1 MTARRTARRSFLLAT
16 LTGMTALSLSLV
28 GCASPAHKLTPAQ
41 IAVLKDQGF
50 TLTESGWELVVPDKV
65 LFGFDEDMVSVEQQI
80 ALTRVARTL
89 RSAGIDALRVDGHTD
104 AVGTLE
110 YNQQLSLRR
119 AQAVARVLLAC
130 GFDSNHLDVRGF
142 GKTRPVADNRT
153 AAGRAENRRVSIIVT
168 VD

>member
-1 MTARRTARRSFLLAT
+1 MTAHHSARRSFLLAT
-16 LTGMTALSLSLV
+16 LAGMTALTLA

-50 TLTESGWELVVPDKV
+50 ALTESGWELIVPDKV
-65 LFGFDEDMVSVEQQI
+65 LFGFDEDMVSAEQQI
-80 ALTRVARTL
+80 TLTRVARTL

-104 AVGTLE
+104 AIGTLE

-130 GFDSNHLDVRGF
+130 GFMPDHLDIRGF
-142 GKTRPVADNRT
+142 GKTRPIADNRT
-153 AAGRAENRRVSIIVT
+153 AAGRAENRRVAIIVT
-168 VD
+168 VE